1 MVLLLIMYLLLEEF
15 YFLHFINGS
24 YLVGL
29 ITNWNGFHSFRWM
42 LNIILID
49 SQLNTG
55 TVVIIYVKWLL
66 FWCVHEVAKIAVLKF
81 DRAEGPSWVCKLA
94 FPDHSVGILLRIILV
109 GCLYYFSNS
118 RFWSQI
124 IYDNLTLDLVLRFL
138 QGAPPYYI
146 LHEFPQDDEML
157 TIFQKTRYLVFLV
170 INRLATYSESEVS
183 KIISEKW
190 NLRTSDTVLLR
201 ADSEGNKYIFWVEQN
216 SFNLTSDNP
225 ALEKVVPRV
234 EVLLFT
240 REKLCHWNRWISG
253 TCSKRSLGVPV
264 P

>member
-1 MVLLLIMYLLLEEF
+1 M
-15 YFLHFINGS
+15 
-24 YLVGL
+24 
-29 ITNWNGFHSFRWM
+29 
-42 LNIILID
+42 
-49 SQLNTG
+49 
-55 TVVIIYVKWLL
+55 
-66 FWCVHEVAKIAVLKF
+66 
-81 DRAEGPSWVCKLA
+81 A

-183 KIISEKW
+183 KIISEK
-190 NLRTSDTVLLR
+190 
-201 ADSEGNKYIFWVEQN
+201 
-216 SFNLTSDNP
+216 
-225 ALEKVVPRV
+225 
-234 EVLLFT
+234 
-240 REKLCHWNRWISG
+240 
-253 TCSKRSLGVPV
+253 
-264 P
+264 